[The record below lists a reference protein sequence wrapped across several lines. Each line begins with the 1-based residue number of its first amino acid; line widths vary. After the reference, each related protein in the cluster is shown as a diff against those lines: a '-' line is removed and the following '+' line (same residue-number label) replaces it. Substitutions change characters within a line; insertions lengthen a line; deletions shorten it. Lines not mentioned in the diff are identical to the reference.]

1 MFCSLTIWRRSSGNA
16 FQCFGRSLIR
26 RTLQLIVT
34 FIRHPTFI
42 IVAASSFLIQLV
54 GFREKPLIVPPE
66 IECLNVVE
74 RAFSPK
80 LCQSGIRFALS
91 IVLGFLWHTWESLNV
106 GWGGKVQLS
115 HLPWASL
122 FNATHI
128 RLFLGRLLPSRAYV
142 CFTGHFILA
151 SIVLLFVC

>member
-1 MFCSLTIWRRSSGNA
+1 MFCSLTIWGRSPGNA
-16 FQCFGRSLIR
+16 FRCFGRSLIR

-34 FIRHPTFI
+34 FIRHPTF

-66 IECLNVVE
+66 IKCLNVLQ

-80 LCQSGIRFALS
+80 LWQSGIRFALS
-91 IVLGFLWHTWESLNV
+91 IVLGFLRHTWESLNDR
-106 GWGGKVQLS
+106 WGGKVQLS
-115 HLPWASL
+115 HLPCASL

-142 CFTGHFILA
+142 CFTGHFIFV
-151 SIVLLFVC
+151 SIVLLYLC